1 VAIIVRQLPD
11 PELTGIRQMNATPTL
26 EEECIRQDWLDSL
39 DEELEQELDDGGL
52 DALVG
57 LHGLPAHSTVPTASR

>member
-1 VAIIVRQLPD
+1 
-11 PELTGIRQMNATPTL
+11 MNATPTL